1 MRRNYILFHF
11 PWVWLNLQRQ
21 KASLEVPGDWKKKKK
36 KKSASQ
42 LGERDGTSAP
52 KTSSAGSCWGMDPR
66 RESNAKKRTLLSWPP
81 RREGLHRTSYT
92 TLFVH
97 STSPALYPRL
107 LRQTLPFLQ
116 TYPGCRFIPAKESK
130 LRCHGAFNNSF
141 AVSEC
146 RGAWAAT

>member
-21 KASLEVPGDWKKKKK
+21 KASLEVPDDWEKK

-42 LGERDGTSAP
+42 PGERDSTSTS
-52 KTSSAGSCWGMDPR
+52 KTFSAGSCWGMDPR
-66 RESNAKKRTLLSWPP
+66 RESNAKKRTSPSRPP

-92 TLFVH
+92 TLFIH
-97 STSPALYPRL
+97 STSPAIYPRL

-116 TYPGCRFIPAKESK
+116 TYPGCWFIPAKESE
-130 LRCHGAFNNSF
+130 LRCRGAFNNSF
-141 AVSEC
+141 AVSER
-146 RGAWAAT
+146 RGARAAT